1 MFIYTVKSGDSLY
14 SISRKYQVSLD
25 TIRSVNGLLE
35 ADLVPGQALIMSTTI
50 YIVQPG
56 DTLSSIASISY
67 IPLQLLKTANG
78 LQSDTLTVGMRLTL
92 PTRPKYLEE
101 GLSYILPS
109 TPDQIQ
115 RTVQNFANLNTYFGV
130 FEYHI
135 TPEGNLSELPYDDV
149 VVKVSRAHLVAPLA
163 TITNLTPGGFSSEI
177 TRRLLQS
184 PELRNQL
191 ITNIHSLLRTKNYA
205 GVNVDF
211 ERIRADERDL
221 YSGFLRALNERLKPD
236 GYYTSVAVPVKRSD
250 LDHPG
255 YDYGG
260 IASAV
265 NFLFI
270 MAYDFHESH
279 SGPGP
284 VGPIDEIRKTVDY
297 ALQHM
302 PRNKI
307 ILGVP
312 RYGFDWTME
321 GNVPLSAKA
330 VSVKSA
336 TDTAIKY
343 EVNIQYSEQHQQPY
357 FGYWDEE
364 GRRHIVWFEDARARA
379 AKCQL
384 VIDYQLLGIGAWQ
397 LGLNFPQSS
406 YLILHFFRNRRVI

>member
-1 MFIYTVKSGDSLY
+1 MLFGQGLIPLFIYTVKSGDSLY

-191 ITNIHSLLRTKNYA
+191 ITNIHSLLRTKITLESMSTSSELEQMNA
-205 GVNVDF
+205 TCILV
-211 ERIRADERDL
+211 
-221 YSGFLRALNERLKPD
+221 LRALNERLKPD

-255 YDYGG
+255 YDYG
-260 IASAV
+260 
-265 NFLFI
+265 
-270 MAYDFHESH
+270 D
-279 SGPGP
+279 
-284 VGPIDEIRKTVDY
+284 
-297 ALQHM
+297 
-302 PRNKI
+302 
-307 ILGVP
+307 
-312 RYGFDWTME
+312 
-321 GNVPLSAKA
+321 
-330 VSVKSA
+330 
-336 TDTAIKY
+336 
-343 EVNIQYSEQHQQPY
+343 
-357 FGYWDEE
+357 
-364 GRRHIVWFEDARARA
+364 
-379 AKCQL
+379 C
-384 VIDYQLLGIGAWQ
+384 
-397 LGLNFPQSS
+397 
-406 YLILHFFRNRRVI
+406 

>member
-14 SISRKYQVSLD
+14 TISRKYQVSLD
-25 TIRSVNGLLE
+25 TIRSVNGLNE
-35 ADLVPGQALIMSTTI
+35 ADLVPGQALIMATTT
-50 YIVQPG
+50 YIVQQG

-67 IPLQLLKTANG
+67 VPSQLLKTANG
-78 LQSDTLTVGMRLTL
+78 LESDALTVGMRLTL

-109 TPDQIQ
+109 TPEQIQ
-115 RTVQNFANLNTYFGV
+115 KTVQNFANLNTYFGV

-135 TPEGNLSELPYDDV
+135 TADGNLSELPYDDLV
-149 VVKVSRAHLVAPLA
+149 IKVSRDHLVAPLA
-163 TITNLTPGGFSSEI
+163 TITNLTPGGFSSDI
-177 TRRLLQS
+177 TKQLLQS
-184 PELRNQL
+184 PELRNRL
-191 ITNIHSLLRTKNYA
+191 IDNIYTLLKTKNYT

-260 IASAV
+260 IASSV
-265 NFLFI
+265 NFVFI
-270 MAYDFHESH
+270 MAYDFHEAH

-284 VGPIDEIRKTVDY
+284 VGPIDEIRKTVEY

-302 PRNKI
+302 PRHKI

-321 GNVPLSAKA
+321 GNVPLTAKA

-336 TDTAIKY
+336 TDTAIRY
-343 EVNIQYSEQHQQPY
+343 EVNIQYSEQYQQPY
-357 FGYWDEE
+357 FGYWDEQ

-397 LGLNFPQSS
+397 LGLNFPQSA
-406 YLILHFFRNRRVI
+406 YLIMHFFRNRRVV